1 VPPVQPTQLIFEDAQ
16 LSQVLQRLKESYMI
30 DFEIESDAF
39 EHCVF
44 TGDIN
49 DLPLHTQLN
58 LVCKAVNAS
67 YEQRGTVIF
76 FTAQVVNKKTYSAR
90 TP

>member
-1 VPPVQPTQLIFEDAQ
+1 
-16 LSQVLQRLKESYMI
+16 MI

-76 FTAQVVNKKTYSAR
+76 FTAQVVNKKNLQCA